1 MIPTRPLDDNKGR
14 AMAPSQAKTLDVITI
29 GRSSVDLYGAQ
40 IGGRLEDMGS
50 FQKYIGG
57 SPTNMAAGTA
67 RLGLKSALITRVGD
81 EHMGRFIREELAK
94 EGVDVRGVKT
104 DPQRLTALVLLG
116 IRDDKQFPLIFY
128 RENCADMALCEDDI
142 EESFIE
148 QARSVVATGTHLSHP
163 RTEAAVLKAL
173 TLARKHGLQTALDI
187 DYRPNLWGLAGH
199 GDGESRFIESAAVTA
214 KLQATLHLFDL
225 IVGTEEE
232 FHIAGGTTDTI
243 DALRAV
249 RAVSNATLVCKRGP
263 MGAAAFTGA
272 IPDSLDDG
280 QTGPGFP
287 IEVFNVLGA
296 GDGFMSGLI
305 KGWLDGEPW
314 PTALKYA
321 NACGAFAVS
330 RHGCTPA
337 YPSWEELQFFLARG
351 VVQKAL
357 RKDPALEQIH
367 WATNRHHDR
376 QAMRVFAFDHRLQ
389 LEAMEGATPAKIGAF
404 KQLCLQAALQVA
416 DGKPG
421 YGILCDSRLGRDA
434 LFQAAGTGLW
444 IGRPVEWPGSRPLT
458 LEPELGPD
466 FGGLQ
471 EWPLE
476 HVVKVLCFYHPD
488 DTPET
493 KAHQEDTVRR
503 LFHACRRNRL
513 EMLLEI
519 IPSKVAPTDDQTSAA
534 IIQRFY
540 DLGIYPDWWKLE
552 PFATD
557 AAWQNACAAITRND
571 PHVRGIVVLG
581 LDASEQDLAAS
592 LQLAARHSLVKGF
605 AIGRTIFGDAARGW
619 FKGDLTD
626 AAAVAMMSDR
636 YARLA
641 ATWDAARL
649 EGARA

>member
-1 MIPTRPLDDNKGR
+1 MSQKATERP
-14 AMAPSQAKTLDVITI
+14 LDVITI

-94 EGVDVRGVKT
+94 EGVDVRGVRT
-104 DPQRLTALVLLG
+104 DPERLTALVLLG

-142 EESFIE
+142 DEGFIRE
-148 QARSVVATGTHLSHP
+148 ARAVVATGTHLSNP

-173 TLARKHGLQTALDI
+173 SVARKHGLQTALDI

-199 GDGESRFIESAAVTA
+199 GDGESRFIESAQVTA

-232 FHIAGGTTDTI
+232 FHIAGGTTDTMA
-243 DALRAV
+243 ALRAV

-263 MGAAAFTGA
+263 MGAAAFTGP
-272 IPDSLDDG
+272 IPDCLDDG
-280 QTGPGFP
+280 EAGPGFP

-296 GDGFMSGLI
+296 GDGFMSGLL

-314 PTALKYA
+314 PVALKYA

-337 YPSWEELQFFLARG
+337 YPSWEELQFFLNRG
-351 VVQKAL
+351 VVEKAL
-357 RKDPALEQIH
+357 RKDAALEQVH
-367 WATNRHHDR
+367 WATNRHKDWS
-376 QAMRVFAFDHRLQ
+376 AMRVFAFDHRMQ
-389 LEAMEGATPAKIGAF
+389 LEQMEGATPQKIGQF
-404 KQLCLQAALQVA
+404 KQLCLQAALTVA
-416 DGKPG
+416 KGQPG
-421 YGILCDSRLGRDA
+421 YGVLCDSRLGRDA

-444 IGRPVEWPGSRPLT
+444 IGRPVEWPGSRPLN

-466 FGGLQ
+466 LGGLQ

-488 DTPET
+488 DDAQT
-493 KAHQEDTVRR
+493 KAQQEDTVRR
-503 LFHACRRNRL
+503 LFHAARRNRL
-513 EMLLEI
+513 EFLLEI
-519 IPSKVAPTDDQTSAA
+519 IPSKVGPTDDDTSAT

-552 PFATD
+552 PFTTAK
-557 AAWQNACAAITRND
+557 AWETACAAITRND
-571 PHVRGIVVLG
+571 PHIRGVVVLG
-581 LDASEQDLAAS
+581 LDASEADLAAS
-592 LQLAARHSLVKGF
+592 LQLAAAQPLVKGF

-619 FKGDLTD
+619 LKGDMTD
-626 AAAVAMMSDR
+626 AEAIAMMTDR
-636 YARLA
+636 YSRLCALWDSAR
-641 ATWDAARL
+641 
-649 EGARA
+649 EGGKQ

>member
-1 MIPTRPLDDNKGR
+1 MTRILD
-14 AMAPSQAKTLDVITI
+14 LITI

-40 IGGRLEDMGS
+40 VGGRLEDMGS

-67 RLGLKSALITRVGD
+67 RLGLRSALITRVGD

-94 EGVDVRGVKT
+94 EGVDVRGIKT

-142 EESFIE
+142 EEGFIAE
-148 QARSVVATGTHLSHP
+148 ARAVVATGTHLSHR

-173 TLARKHGLQTALDI
+173 RLARKHGLQTALDI

-243 DALRAV
+243 AALRAV
-249 RAVSNATLVCKRGP
+249 RAVSKATLVCKRGP

-272 IPDSLDDG
+272 IPDSLDEG
-280 QTGPGFP
+280 ETGPGFP

-296 GDGFMSGLI
+296 GDGFMSGLL

-314 PTALKYA
+314 SVALTYA

-337 YPSWEELQFFLARG
+337 YPSWEELQFFLQRG
-351 VVQKAL
+351 VVTPAL
-357 RKDPALEQIH
+357 RKDAALEQVH
-367 WATNRHHDR
+367 WATNRHRDH
-376 QAMRVFAFDHRLQ
+376 QTMRVFAFDHRMQ
-389 LEAMEGATPAKIGAF
+389 METMEGATPAKIGAF
-404 KQLCLQAALQVA
+404 KQLCLQTALEVA
-416 DGKPG
+416 NGQPG

-434 LFQAAGTGLW
+434 LFRAAGTGLW
-444 IGRPVEWPGSRPLT
+444 IGRPVEWPASRPLT

-466 FGGLQ
+466 LGGLQ

-488 DTPET
+488 DDADM
-493 KAHQEDTVRR
+493 KAQQEQTVLR

-513 EMLLEI
+513 EMLLEV
-519 IPSKVAPTDDQTSAA
+519 IPSKVGPTDDQTSAK

-557 AAWQNACAAITRND
+557 AAWSNACAAITAND
-571 PHVRGIVVLG
+571 PHVRGVVVLG
-581 LDASEQDLAAS
+581 LDASETDLAAS
-592 LQLAARHSLVKGF
+592 LALAARHPLVKGF
-605 AIGRTIFGDAARGW
+605 AIGRTIFADAARGW
-619 FKGDLTD
+619 LKGDLAD
-626 AAAVAMMSDR
+626 AEAVAMMSER
-636 YARLA
+636 YVRLCA
-641 ATWDAARL
+641 IWGAARR
-649 EGARA
+649 EGGKT